1 LIVTNDVFE
10 PIKIDDVPI
19 EKQKKIFNLLIL
31 LKRKRDQHHEIT
43 KYKARLVMDGSRAQI
58 GVDVFDTYAPVIDY
72 STVRLLISLA
82 FGNNWEMFHWD
93 ISVAFTNAKSEEET
107 YVRFPKS
114 FPSDLFPGYKG
125 GTIARLK
132 RNLYGSKSAPKLW
145 YNCLYQFII
154 ELGFK
159 SVAGHPCLFIRIT
172 IIEGRI
178 IVIVIGVFVDDLL
191 VTGNSVA
198 EIKAVRDR
206 MNERFILTDQGRLEY
221 YLGVEISKLD
231 ENTLLLHQTA
241 YVKKILNNFNMSECN
256 SVKTPLPRDMNL
268 SLMDSP
274 EEVDPKL
281 QSMYRAIV
289 GSLMYLYQWTR
300 PDLGFAV
307 TFLSRYLHKPGEKHL
322 LAAKHVLRYLKG
334 TIDLG
339 IRYTRDLARL
349 HTRDQQLNVL
359 YALSDSDFAG
369 CKDTFRSTSGYMI
382 LMNGGVVA
390 YYSGRQSIVAL
401 CTAMAETIALAKL
414 VVKVKHMR
422 ALLFD
427 LQCRQQQETM
437 INSTCVWVDNTAAI
451 AVATGNDFTHE
462 TVKHVTVKVRFL
474 QECVQ
479 RKIIMIT
486 YIKTNKNI
494 ADIMTKQSAGPQ
506 FAQHRD
512 YALGI
517 IDVIQQC
524 VAAAAV
530 ILRRI
535 RTCV

>member
-1 LIVTNDVFE
+1 MFVQHITVDEFKKKLDSIYQSTSSPSKFYSMQDNLKEIILNQLIQEDEERMRTKDLLNDPKTYDRSYSLPEVLEHDKYPEEVHAYAAKIAPNAVDKDELTLAQAQKPELQFEWPLWLEAIRTELTSLIVTNDVFE

-206 MNERFILTDQGRLEY
+206 MNERFILTDQG
-221 YLGVEISKLD
+221 
-231 ENTLLLHQTA
+231 
-241 YVKKILNNFNMSECN
+241 
-256 SVKTPLPRDMNL
+256 
-268 SLMDSP
+268 
-274 EEVDPKL
+274 
-281 QSMYRAIV
+281 
-289 GSLMYLYQWTR
+289 
-300 PDLGFAV
+300 
-307 TFLSRYLHKPGEKHL
+307 
-322 LAAKHVLRYLKG
+322 
-334 TIDLG
+334 
-339 IRYTRDLARL
+339 
-349 HTRDQQLNVL
+349 
-359 YALSDSDFAG
+359 
-369 CKDTFRSTSGYMI
+369 
-382 LMNGGVVA
+382 
-390 YYSGRQSIVAL
+390 
-401 CTAMAETIALAKL
+401 
-414 VVKVKHMR
+414 
-422 ALLFD
+422 
-427 LQCRQQQETM
+427 
-437 INSTCVWVDNTAAI
+437 
-451 AVATGNDFTHE
+451 
-462 TVKHVTVKVRFL
+462 
-474 QECVQ
+474 
-479 RKIIMIT
+479 
-486 YIKTNKNI
+486 
-494 ADIMTKQSAGPQ
+494 
-506 FAQHRD
+506 
-512 YALGI
+512 
-517 IDVIQQC
+517 
-524 VAAAAV
+524 
-530 ILRRI
+530 
-535 RTCV
+535 